1 MGKAGEVRRTAVVQL
16 NLGYPVCLLY
26 PVLYLLL
33 LLLYALR
40 MDRAVG
46 GGIRPTPDTVSKH
59 VGFFWACGFM
69 FGVYPQARWRERF
82 LYGMEYAVFG
92 QPAIPTAGNFPGFF
106 TASTE
111 EAKLEPTSALFGWRI
126 IFPGKSFRWLRWLNL
141 FSLVE
146 EFLAL
151 QCCGKI
157 CREYGVHG
165 ARVTTEY
172 RAQKYTQDRSQA

>member
-69 FGVYPQARWRERF
+69 FGVCELGGLAGPAWYVDPQARWRERF
-82 LYGMEYAVFG
+82 LYGMEYA
-92 QPAIPTAGNFPGFF
+92 
-106 TASTE
+106 TE
-111 EAKLEPTSALFGWRI
+111 
-126 IFPGKSFRWLRWLNL
+126 
-141 FSLVE
+141 
-146 EFLAL
+146 
-151 QCCGKI
+151 
-157 CREYGVHG
+157 
-165 ARVTTEY
+165 
-172 RAQKYTQDRSQA
+172 